1 MVSGADDLVAW
12 LATLRENTKTYF
24 LCRHGPHDKGTL
36 FLLRT
41 TRNCASGDWPPAL
54 DEVVEGGVG
63 VIADGVYFKD
73 R

>member
-1 MVSGADDLVAW
+1 MQFSHGCDRLHF
-12 LATLRENTKTYF
+12 NF

-36 FLLRT
+36 FLFRT
-41 TRNCASGDWPPAL
+41 TRNCASGDWPPIL

-63 VIADGVYFKD
+63 VIADAVYFKD